1 MQITP
6 KMFKTSIAQSFWW
19 RHRHF
24 FLIFYI
30 TALAYFIW
38 SSLSELGGLYAKLKM
53 FSPSS
58 SKKAQFKSKFGIQSY
73 IGAKVTLQ
81 SMNHG
86 AAAATVSITGWGGG
100 KKTTS
105 NTISILFY
113 SSSEKC
119 CILPVPFYNNTSII
133 ITVAK
138 MKRREEKNR
147 RWETERC

>member
-1 MQITP
+1 MT
-6 KMFKTSIAQSFWW
+6 AQTF
-19 RHRHF
+19 F

-81 SMNHG
+81 SMNHR

-100 KKTTS
+100 KNHIKHDI
-105 NTISILFY
+105 NSILLLFWEMLHLT
-113 SSSEKC
+113 SA
-119 CILPVPFYNNTSII
+119 ILQ
-133 ITVAK
+133 
-138 MKRREEKNR
+138 
-147 RWETERC
+147 

>member
-100 KKTTS
+100 EKPHQTRYQ
-105 NTISILFY
+105 FY
-113 SSSEKC
+113 STPLLRNVASYQCHS
-119 CILPVPFYNNTSII
+119 T
-133 ITVAK
+133 ITHPS
-138 MKRREEKNR
+138 
-147 RWETERC
+147 